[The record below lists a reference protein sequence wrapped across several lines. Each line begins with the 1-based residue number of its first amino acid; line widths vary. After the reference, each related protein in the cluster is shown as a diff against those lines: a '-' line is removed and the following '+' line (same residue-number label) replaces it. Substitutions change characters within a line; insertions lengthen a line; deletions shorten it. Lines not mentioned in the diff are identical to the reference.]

1 MGWIDKILR
10 REIQEVRASPENPS
24 VSVSDFSA
32 VSTYFPAGSSSVS
45 VTDDTV
51 LGFSAVFAGIRI
63 ISEAIASLPL
73 QVYERTTE
81 GKVLAS
87 EHPLYNLLHNSPNPN
102 MTSFIFRETMMANTI
117 RGGNSYAKIIRKGS
131 QDVVELEFLD
141 PATVEPK
148 MNGKKLV
155 YKVDGQDLSAD
166 KILHISGLGF
176 DGIKGKSLLDVAR
189 ENIELALSAQK
200 FGANYFKNGANLSGV
215 IEHPARLSSEAAT
228 RLRNSWN
235 AKYSGINNSHST
247 AILEE
252 GAKFTKIGSTP
263 NESQFTET
271 RKFMVTE
278 MARLLLIPPHKL
290 ADLEKASFSNIEQ
303 QSIDFVV
310 YCIRPWLVR
319 WEQEMNRKLFKVAE
333 NGRYFVEFNLSGL
346 LRGDSAARGEF
357 YLKMLQN
364 GVFSINDVRSLENM
378 NAVAGGDE
386 HFVQLNMIPLSKAV
400 EYAESVINKPSAPA
414 A

>member
-1 MGWIDKILR
+1 MGWFNKVLG
-10 REIQEVRASPENPS
+10 REVQEVRASPENPS
-24 VSVSDFSA
+24 VNVSEFA
-32 VSTYFPAGSSSVS
+32 NVSTYFPAGGPSVS
-45 VTDDTV
+45 VTEDTV

-73 QVYERTTE
+73 QVYERTKE

-87 EHPLYNLLHNSPNPN
+87 EHPVYNLLHNSPNLN

-117 RGGNSYAKIIRKGS
+117 RGGNSYARIIRKGS
-131 QDVVELEFLD
+131 QDVMELEFLD
-141 PATVEPK
+141 PSTVEPK

-155 YKVDGQDLSAD
+155 YKVDGQDLAAD

-200 FGANYFKNGANLSGV
+200 FGVNYFKNGANLAGV
-215 IEHPARLSSEAAT
+215 IEYPTQLKDGAAK
-228 RLRNSWN
+228 RLRESWN
-235 AKYSGINNSHST
+235 AKFSGLNNSHST
-247 AILEE
+247 AVLEE
-252 GAKFTKIGSTP
+252 GAKFVKIGSTP

-319 WEQEMNRKLFKVAE
+319 WEQEMNRKLFKLSD
-333 NGRYFVEFNLSGL
+333 NNRFFCEFNLSGL
-346 LRGDSAARGEF
+346 LRGDSTARGEF

-400 EYAESVINKPSAPA
+400 AYADSIISKTPPA